1 MAGTRAM
8 GGAALEHS
16 APREANDFYATPAP
30 TTRAL
35 LRVEQFEG
43 AIWEC
48 ACGDGAI
55 SRVLQDAGY
64 EVVSTDLIDRGF
76 GEGCRDFL
84 MEPELLAPNV
94 VTNPPFSE
102 ADDFTLRALS
112 LGAEKVAILQ
122 RIAWLEG
129 AARHQRLWA
138 RHPPARVWQFAKRQT
153 LWRGGDPNAQDKG
166 GTIAFAWFVWDV
178 SHRGAPQLGWLI

>member
-8 GGAALEHS
+8 GGLGSEHS
-16 APREANDFYATPAP
+16 EPREENDFYATPAP

-35 LRVEQFEG
+35 LRVERFEG
-43 AIWEC
+43 PIWEC

-55 SRVLQDAGY
+55 SRVLQESGY
-64 EVVSTDLIDRGF
+64 EVVSTDLIDRGY
-76 GEGCRDFL
+76 GEGGRDFL
-84 MEPELLAPNV
+84 MEPQLLARNV

-102 ADDFTLRALS
+102 ADDFALRALG

-129 AARHQRLWA
+129 AARHQRVWA
-138 RHPPARVWQFAKRQT
+138 RHPPARIWVFAKRQT
-153 LWRGGDPNAQDKG
+153 LWKGGSQNAREKG
-166 GTIAFAWFVWDV
+166 GTICFGWYVWDATH
-178 SHRGAPQLGWLI
+178 SGAPTLGWLA